1 MLSLDLWIRVY
12 FSIHELTLFGFC
24 PFFIKKKG
32 VEELLKTIFV
42 KQEESLIM
50 IQRIQTLWLLA
61 AAVILLG
68 LFVFPFV
75 SFIDLVGLGKQIYV
89 TGIYSSNN
97 NESVRESASIALA
110 IYAGI
115 VTIIPLLI
123 IFQYKNRKRQVLFI
137 MVEIV
142 LVVLLGIW
150 MWSTAHTTLD
160 VINQKLQ
167 AGNIGVGFFLLPVA
181 IMFLG
186 MAIGGIRNDE
196 KLIKSA
202 DRLR

>member
-1 MLSLDLWIRVY
+1 VASFLL
-12 FSIHELTLFGFC
+12 LFYG
-24 PFFIKKKG
+24 KK
-32 VEELLKTIFV
+32 EDKTIFV
-42 KQEESLIM
+42 KLEESLVM
-50 IQRIQTLWLLA
+50 IQRIQTLWLLV

-89 TGIYSSNN
+89 TGIYSANN
-97 NESVRESASIALA
+97 NDSVRESSSIMLA

-115 VTIIPLLI
+115 VTIAPLLI
-123 IFQYKNRKRQVLFI
+123 VFQYKNRKRQILFI
-137 MVEIV
+137 IVEIV

-167 AGNIGVGFFLLPVA
+167 AGNIGVGFFLLPIA
-181 IMFLG
+181 IIFLG
-186 MAIGGIRNDE
+186 MAIGGIRKDE

>member
-1 MLSLDLWIRVY
+1 MTSFLL
-12 FSIHELTLFGFC
+12 LFYG
-24 PFFIKKKG
+24 KK
-32 VEELLKTIFV
+32 EDKTIFV
-42 KQEESLIM
+42 KQEESLVM

-61 AAVILLG
+61 AAIILLG

-75 SFIDLVGLGKQIYV
+75 SYIDLVGLGKQIYV

-97 NESVRESASIALA
+97 NESVRESTSIALA

-115 VTIIPLLI
+115 VTIVPLLI
-123 IFQYKNRKRQVLFI
+123 VFQYKNRKRQVLFI
-137 MVEIV
+137 MVEIA
-142 LVVLLGIW
+142 LIVLLGIW

-160 VINQKLQ
+160 VINQKVR
-167 AGNIGVGFFLLPVA
+167 AGNIGVGFFLLPIA
-181 IMFLG
+181 IIFLG
-186 MAIGGIRNDE
+186 MAIGAIRKDE